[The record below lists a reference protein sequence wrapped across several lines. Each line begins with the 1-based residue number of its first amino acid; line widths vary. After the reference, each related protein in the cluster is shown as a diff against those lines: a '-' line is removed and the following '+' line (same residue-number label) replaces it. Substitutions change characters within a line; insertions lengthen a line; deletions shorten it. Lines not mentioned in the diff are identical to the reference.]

1 MIFRKNRLF
10 LLGILF
16 LMMLVVDV
24 EAQVHPRNQ
33 SNLRQNLFTLRAL
46 RMTQELEL
54 TQEQTA
60 VIFPELNKAEKDKAE
75 LQKQLALE
83 LRDLR
88 KMLKEGKSSPEEFE
102 ARVARVREIRQKIQK
117 REEAFE
123 EFLFEQL
130 TATQKARYIIFNLD
144 FNRIIMEKMSRLRQP
159 GQKNN

>member
-1 MIFRKNRLF
+1 
-10 LLGILF
+10 
-16 LMMLVVDV
+16 MLVVDV
-24 EAQVHPRNQ
+24 EAQVHYRNQ

-60 VIFPELNKAEKDKAE
+60 VIFPELNRAEKDKAE
-75 LQKQLALE
+75 LQRQLAME

-88 KMLKEGKSSPEEFE
+88 LMLKEGKASPEEFE
-102 ARVARVREIRQKIQK
+102 IRVARVREIRQKIQK

-123 EFLFEQL
+123 EFLFQQL
-130 TATQKARYIIFNLD
+130 TSTQKARYIIFNLD
-144 FNRIIMEKMSRLRQP
+144 FNRIIMEKINRLRQP